1 MAEEVNRPP
10 ARMITGIALIAAS
23 ALFSGCA
30 SPGSNT
36 GPTSRDNW
44 IPGFHRIESRVSDQ
58 EWENTFFRIARDVR
72 LLSKLHPEIRS
83 SKPELLAGRDGQ
95 ELLFRAP
102 IKLSGI
108 DRPGRRA
115 LLQSTI
121 RKLFGTNP
129 TPDFQQ
135 TQGRLGLDEIHSEGV
150 LNNSN
155 PIAKVSIY
163 GLNGDSETAYLIG
176 GVRTLSGN
184 APFAL
189 EQHLQE
195 LLLPLLH

>member
-1 MAEEVNRPP
+1 MAEEVKHPRYTP
-10 ARMITGIALIAAS
+10 ITCGTIIATSLLLI
-23 ALFSGCA
+23 GCA
-30 SPGSNT
+30 SPSNSS
-36 GPTSRDNW
+36 GPTSHDSW
-44 IPGFHRIESRVSDQ
+44 ISGFHRVESRVSAK
-58 EWENTFFRIARDVR
+58 EWENTFFRIARDVK

-83 SKPELLAGRDGQ
+83 SKPELLADRDGQ
-95 ELLFRAP
+95 ELLFRAS
-102 IKLSGI
+102 IKFSGI
-108 DRPGRRA
+108 DRAARRA
-115 LLQSTI
+115 MLQSTI

-135 TQGRLGLDEIHSEGV
+135 TRGRLGRDEIHSEGV
-150 LNNSN
+150 LNDSD

-176 GVRTLSGN
+176 GVRTVSGN

-195 LLLPLLH
+195 LLLPLLD